1 MPKVRVS
8 GKIINFNFPKVSK
21 ITKIGCLELSTA
33 TSSYLDFYSFRK
45 RERERKREKERES
58 ERERQRETERET
70 ERQRETERVNSS
82 QGSLLILDLSYPNCC
97 TLNGLA

>member
-33 TSSYLDFYSFRK
+33 TSSYLNFYSFRK
-45 RERERKREKERES
+45 RERERKREKA
-58 ERERQRETERET
+58 RERQRETERET
-70 ERQRETERVNSS
+70 ERQRERQRE
-82 QGSLLILDLSYPNCC
+82 LIPHKEVCSFLIYRIP
-97 TLNGLA
+97 TVAP

>member
-58 ERERQRETERET
+58 ERETERDR
-70 ERQRETERVNSS
+70 ERQRDRERPRE
-82 QGSLLILDLSYPNCC
+82 LIPHKEVCLFLIYRIP
-97 TLNGLA
+97 TVAP